1 MRELRRGEEAQVDDL
16 LALAFKG
23 QDEVRLVHRLRKDRA
38 IAGEM
43 VISADNRIVA
53 YAGLSQMIQPK
64 GWLCLAPVAVHPDWQ
79 GRHIGSR
86 MVGMITEWARLSKKT
101 IVVLGEPG
109 FYARNGFSS
118 ERAAQLTS
126 PYPISHTLLAGP
138 GETAPTETL
147 VYPKAF
153 G

>member
-53 YAGLSQMIQPK
+53 YAGLSQMIRPK

-86 MVGMITEWARLSKKT
+86 MVGMITEWARLTIRYKLSFTLHAPEEPVVKVSKKEFCRL
-101 IVVLGEPG
+101 IKGAELCE
-109 FYARNGFSS
+109 
-118 ERAAQLTS
+118 
-126 PYPISHTLLAGP
+126 
-138 GETAPTETL
+138 ETD
-147 VYPKAF
+147 
-153 G
+153 